1 MNNNLFYLSKPGR
14 CKKLNQLTE
23 KSIECPYCG
32 ETIEVLIDSSDME
45 QQYIED
51 CQVCCKPISFL
62 VFESVNSDLSVRV
75 YSEDEAF

>member
-1 MNNNLFYLSKPGR
+1 
-14 CKKLNQLTE
+14 LNQLTE

-32 ETIEVLIDSSDME
+32 ETIEVLIDSADLD

-51 CQVCCKPISFL
+51 CQVCCKPIIFL
-62 VFESVNSDLSVRV
+62 VSKSVNGELVVSV